1 MCVSAMK
8 RDFGVIGGSGFYKP
22 ANDSELETIETPFG
36 SVPVYLTTIGG
47 KEVVFI
53 ARHGQGHSSPP
64 HLVNYRANIFAM
76 HKLGVKKII
85 SSSAVG
91 SLLLDVKPGSFVV
104 PDQFIDFTIERK
116 RTYFDGK
123 FEVTLHNGVKRGGV
137 VHIDVTKPYCPELR
151 KQILTS
157 GKKTKQEINDVG
169 VYVCTEGPRF
179 ETPAE
184 INAFRTLGG
193 TLVGMTSA
201 SESVLARELGICYA
215 TVCLVTN
222 YAAGMQERVSVDEV
236 FKMFNDKLNDLRGI
250 IDTAIQALSAEPE
263 KCDCLGL

>member
-1 MCVSAMK
+1 MK

-22 ANDSELETIETPFG
+22 ENDSELEIIETPFG
-36 SVPVYLTTIGG
+36 SVPVYLTTMGR
-47 KEVVFI
+47 KEVAFI

-64 HLVNYRANIFAM
+64 HLVNYRANIFAL

-91 SLLLDVKPGSFVV
+91 SLLLEVKPGSFVV

-157 GKKTKQEINDVG
+157 GKKNKQEIKDVG

-184 INAFRTLGG
+184 IKAFRTLGG

-201 SESVLARELGICYA
+201 SESVLARELGMCYA

-222 YAAGMQERVSVDEV
+222 FAAGMQERVSVEDV
-236 FKMFNDKLNDLRGI
+236 FEMFNEKLTDLRKI
-250 IDTAIQALSAEPE
+250 IDNTLQLMDAKQVN
-263 KCDCLGL
+263 CQCLGV

>member
-1 MCVSAMK
+1 MK

-22 ANDSELETIETPFG
+22 TNDSELKMIKTPFG
-36 SVPVYLTTIGG
+36 EVPVYFTTMGG

-53 ARHGQGHSSPP
+53 ARHGEGHSSPP
-64 HLVNYRANIFAM
+64 HLVNYRANIFAL
-76 HKLGVKKII
+76 HKLGVKQIL

-91 SLLLDVKPGSFVV
+91 SMLLDVKPGTFVV
-104 PDQFIDFTIERK
+104 PDQFIDFTTDRK

-123 FEVTLHNGVKRGGV
+123 FETTLHNGTKRGGV
-137 VHIDVTKPYCPELR
+137 IHIDVTIPYCPELR
-151 KQILTS
+151 KQILAA
-157 GKKTKQEINDVG
+157 GKKTKQEIKDGG

-184 INAFRTLGG
+184 ITAYRTLGG

-201 SESVLARELGICYA
+201 SECVLARELGMCYV

-222 YAAGMQERVSVDEV
+222 FAAGMQERVSVEEV
-236 FKMFNDKLNDLRGI
+236 FEMFNEKLSDLRII
-250 IDTAIQALSAEPE
+250 IDSTLALMDAKQDSCE
-263 KCDCLGL
+263 CLGV